1 MGVAKMVS
9 TPLIV
14 VTNSLMMM
22 VIPPDVVV
30 AFPSG
35 GTVVR
40 DMSVIMS
47 GWIEAEEVVDVSD
60 AVDDGLVVVLE
71 SDVEHES

>member
-1 MGVAKMVS
+1 MVS

-14 VTNSLMMM
+14 VTNSLMTM

-40 DMSVIMS
+40 SMSVIMS
-47 GWIEAEEVVDVSD
+47 GWMEAEEVVDVSD
-60 AVDDGLVVVLE
+60 AVDDLVAVLE
-71 SDVEHES
+71 SEVEHES